1 MNLANFWLGFPVFAL
16 TKCSFTVLVPC
27 VVCTFSLILY
37 VFGFVNNGGFGD
49 FSVQCMLRFFWF
61 YHVAPCSCTTCKTLI
76 PTDYLYSF
84 LPRLSLRGM
93 HDKSSLFRIA
103 ENCQTD
109 YERLKITSNITWLVD
124 LWTLDC
130 GLPSFYSLIVSCLPF
145 SSGE

>member
-1 MNLANFWLGFPVFAL
+1 MNLAKFWFGFPVFTL
-16 TKCSFTVLVPC
+16 TKCSFLVLVPC

-37 VFGFVNNGGFGD
+37 VFGFVNNGSFWD

-61 YHVAPCSCTTCKTLI
+61 CHVAPCSCTKTLI
-76 PTDYLYSF
+76 PRDYSYSF

-145 SSGE
+145 SSQE